1 MIENTIIES
10 TLLNENDNKSIE
22 ILQTYSNE
30 KIFEEY
36 IIKLISFMD
45 SIVVI
50 IIQRNQYYLF
60 YSYLKLN
67 KLNKLL
73 KENKSGKD
81 LKENK
86 SGKDLIDYILN
97 TIKEIKI
104 EHNKNHLLL
113 VLKTEIELILNKKLK
128 LSKEELNEKIIIS
141 EKKIK
146 N

>member
-81 LKENK
+81 L
-86 SGKDLIDYILN
+86 IDYILN

>member
-73 KENKSGKD
+73 NQNKLGKE
-81 LKENK
+81 
-86 SGKDLIDYILN
+86 LIYYILN

-104 EHNKNHLLL
+104 EHDKNHLIL
-113 VLKTEIELILNKKLK
+113 VLNKEFELILNKKLK